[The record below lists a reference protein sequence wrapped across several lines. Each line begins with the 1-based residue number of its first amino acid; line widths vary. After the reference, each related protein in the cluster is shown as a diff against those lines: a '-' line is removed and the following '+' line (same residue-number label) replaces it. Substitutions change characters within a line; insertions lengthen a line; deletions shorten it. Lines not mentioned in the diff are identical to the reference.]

1 MRTRLEKTFLALVL
15 LLGLLWSYRHLDA
28 QQQTVGGQVSVVS
41 SAPTNCT
48 LGTLYFNTTTNLLSV
63 CKATDT
69 LVTVMVPP
77 LRGTTGT
84 ITGTL
89 LALGAC
95 NTGTA
100 TVTGATTAMQATASP
115 VSDPGTTVVWYA
127 WVSSANTVT
136 VKECELILG
145 TPNNTAFN
153 VAVNP

>member
-1 MRTRLEKTFLALVL
+1 
-15 LLGLLWSYRHLDA
+15 
-28 QQQTVGGQVSVVS
+28 
-41 SAPTNCT
+41 
-48 LGTLYFNTTTNLLSV
+48 
-63 CKATDT
+63 
-69 LVTVMVPP
+69 MVAP

-84 ITGTL
+84 IAGTL

-153 VAVNP
+153 VTVNP

>member
-1 MRTRLEKTFLALVL
+1 MKKTLLALAVL
-15 LLGLLWSYRHLDA
+15 VSLAVGYLYA
-28 QQQTVGGQVSVVS
+28 QQTVGGQVFVVS
-41 SAPTNCT
+41 SNPANCN
-48 LGTLYFNTTTNLLSV
+48 LGSLYFNTASGLLSV

-115 VSDPGTTVVWYA
+115 VSDPGSTVVWHA

-136 VKECELILG
+136 VKECELVLG

-153 VAVNP
+153 VVVNP

>member
-1 MRTRLEKTFLALVL
+1 MKKTLLALAVL
-15 LLGLLWSYRHLDA
+15 VSLAVGYLYA
-28 QQQTVGGQVSVVS
+28 QQTVGGQVFVVS
-41 SAPTNCT
+41 SNSANCT
-48 LGTLYFNTTTNLLSV
+48 LGSLYFNTASGLLSV

-115 VSDPGTTVVWYA
+115 VSDPGTTVVWHA

-136 VKECELILG
+136 VKECELVLG
-145 TPNNTAFN
+145 TPNNTVFN
-153 VAVNP
+153 VTVNP

>member
-1 MRTRLEKTFLALVL
+1 MKKTLLALAILVSL
-15 LLGLLWSYRHLDA
+15 AVGYLYA
-28 QQQTVGGQVSVVS
+28 QQTVGGQVFVVS
-41 SAPTNCT
+41 SNPANCT
-48 LGTLYFNTTTNLLSV
+48 LGSLYFNTASGLLSV

-69 LVTVMVPP
+69 LVTVMVAP

-115 VSDPGTTVVWYA
+115 VSDPGTTVVWHA
-127 WVSSANTVT
+127 WVSSVNTVT
-136 VKECELILG
+136 VKECELVLG
-145 TPNNTAFN
+145 APNNTAFN
-153 VAVNP
+153 VTVNP

>member
-1 MRTRLEKTFLALVL
+1 MKKLYIAGILVIII
-15 LLGLLWSYRHLDA
+15 GLLAIHHIQA
-28 QQQTVGGQVSVVS
+28 QQTVGGQVFVVS
-41 SAPTNCT
+41 SNPANCN
-48 LGTLYFNTTTNLLSV
+48 LGSLYFNTSSGLLSV

-100 TVTGATTAMQATASP
+100 TVTGATTTMQATASP
-115 VSDPGTTVVWYA
+115 VSDPGTTVVWHA

-136 VKECELILG
+136 VKECELVLG

-153 VAVNP
+153 VVVNP

>member
-1 MRTRLEKTFLALVL
+1 MKKLYIAGILVVC
-15 LLGLLWSYRHLDA
+15 LGLLAIHHGSA

-69 LVTVMVPP
+69 LVNVMVAP
-77 LRGTTGT
+77 LRGTTST

-100 TVTGATTAMQATASP
+100 TVTGATTSMHAAASP
-115 VSDPGTTVVWYA
+115 ASDPGATVVWYA

-153 VAVNP
+153 VVVNP

>member
-1 MRTRLEKTFLALVL
+1 MMKKLIAITTIL
-15 LLGLLWSYRHLDA
+15 LLIIVVGYKLSA

-41 SAPTNCT
+41 SNPSNCT
-48 LGTLYFNTTTNLLSV
+48 LGTLYFNTATNLLSV
-63 CKATDT
+63 CKATDM
-69 LVTVMVPP
+69 LITVMVAPM
-77 LRGTTGT
+77 RGTIGT

-100 TVTGATTAMQATASP
+100 TVTGATTTMEATASP
-115 VSDPGTTVVWYA
+115 VSDPGSTVVWHA

-153 VAVNP
+153 VTVNP

>member
-1 MRTRLEKTFLALVL
+1 MKKTLLALAVL
-15 LLGLLWSYRHLDA
+15 VSLAVGYLYA
-28 QQQTVGGQVSVVS
+28 QQTVGGQVFVVS
-41 SAPTNCT
+41 SNPANCN
-48 LGTLYFNTTTNLLSV
+48 LGSLYFNTASGLLSV

-115 VSDPGTTVVWYA
+115 VSDPGSTVVWHA

-136 VKECELILG
+136 VKECELVLG
-145 TPNNTAFN
+145 TPNNTAFS
-153 VAVNP
+153 VTVNP

>member
-1 MRTRLEKTFLALVL
+1 MRTRLEKIFLFVGLSLVL
-15 LLGLLWSYRHLDA
+15 LAAYYRLNA
-28 QQQTVGGQVSVVS
+28 QQTVGGQVFVVS
-41 SAPTNCT
+41 SNPSSCT
-48 LGTLYFNTTTNLLSV
+48 LGSLYFNTASGLLSV

-69 LVTVMVPP
+69 LVTVMVAPM
-77 LRGTTGT
+77 RGTTGT

-100 TVTGATTAMQATASP
+100 TGAGATTAMQADASP
-115 VSDPGTTVVWYA
+115 VSDPGPAVVWHA

-153 VAVNP
+153 VTVNP

>member
-1 MRTRLEKTFLALVL
+1 MKKTLLALAVL
-15 LLGLLWSYRHLDA
+15 VSLAVGYLYA
-28 QQQTVGGQVSVVS
+28 QQTVGGQVFVVS
-41 SAPTNCT
+41 SNPANCN
-48 LGTLYFNTTTNLLSV
+48 LGSLYFNTASGLLSV

-115 VSDPGTTVVWYA
+115 VSDPGSTVVWHA

-136 VKECELILG
+136 VKECELVLG

-153 VAVNP
+153 VTVNP